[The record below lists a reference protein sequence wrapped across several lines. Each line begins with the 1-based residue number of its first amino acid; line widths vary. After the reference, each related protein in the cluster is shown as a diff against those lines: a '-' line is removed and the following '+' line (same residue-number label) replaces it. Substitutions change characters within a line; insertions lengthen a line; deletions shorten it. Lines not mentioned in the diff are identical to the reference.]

1 MDRFLTIIDR
11 LSRLAETLAVALIF
25 GYCAL
30 MLAEVVARA
39 QASSF
44 SFTWE
49 FSQYAM
55 AAIFALASGPA
66 IRAGTHVRIS
76 LVTEMLPEGAAKWL
90 DAVANLV
97 ALGIVAAIV
106 MAMGTKVS
114 TSFTRNILATSVTQ
128 SPLWIPQAIV
138 LWGLAQLWLDLLA
151 RFIRRVTDRRFEW
164 RDADA
169 EIGGADA

>member
-1 MDRFLTIIDR
+1 MDRCLSLIDR
-11 LSRLAETLAVALIF
+11 LSRLAETAAVILIF

-39 QASSF
+39 QAQSL

-55 AAIFALASGPA
+55 AGVFALASGPA
-66 IRAGTHVRIS
+66 MRTGVHVRIS
-76 LVTEMLPEGAAKWL
+76 LLNEVLPPSLAKAL
-90 DAVANLV
+90 DVLANIV
-97 ALGIVAAIV
+97 ALVIVALIV
-106 MAMGTKVS
+106 LALWTKTS
-114 TSFTRNILATSVTQ
+114 TSYERNILATSVTK

-138 LWGLAQLWLDLLA
+138 LWGMAQLWLDLAA
-151 RFIRRVTDRRFEW
+151 RLMRRLTGRVYEW

-169 EIGGADA
+169 EPQDV